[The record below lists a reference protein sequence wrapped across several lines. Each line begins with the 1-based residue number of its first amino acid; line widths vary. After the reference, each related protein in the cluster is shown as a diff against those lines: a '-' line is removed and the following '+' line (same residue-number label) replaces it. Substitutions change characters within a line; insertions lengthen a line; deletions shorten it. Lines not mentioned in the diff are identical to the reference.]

1 MLHKVRDREPSR
13 LWRTRNVWTFSLA
26 SLFSDWGHEMVTA
39 LLPGFFT
46 LLGAPVIALGLTEG
60 ISNVA
65 QAWAGLWGGQEND
78 RQVRR
83 HSIIIAGYILTG
95 VKALI
100 AVVTWWPWVVFLR
113 TVGWLGR
120 GARGPIRDAYIAEE
134 VPPEHVGKAY
144 GLREAFD
151 TAGAVLGPLTA
162 ALLITFWS
170 ARTLIAFSAI
180 PAVLTVVVILKLQK
194 MPGPTTTVTSTRES
208 SRGPGS
214 WPLSFK
220 KYRIATGVFTAGYL
234 APTFFILRVWNSGV
248 SLGPLS
254 AHMIALFLY
263 TLHNMAYA
271 ASAYPVGRLAD
282 RTPSQ
287 ALLVTG
293 YSLWA
298 AAVIG
303 FVFDHSSIVGWV
315 VLFLATGLATGM
327 IEVGQKMV
335 TVRLVE
341 SSMRGRGLGQIAAVR
356 GMGQLAAGVIMGILW
371 TLANPASGFAV
382 EAGLACLGLILVLRL
397 GQTDS

>member
-1 MLHKVRDREPSR
+1 MRKVHDREPSR

-83 HSIIIAGYILTG
+83 HSIIIVGYILTG

-100 AVVTWWPWVVFLR
+100 AVVTWWPWVVLLR
-113 TVGWLGR
+113 TIGWLGR

-134 VPPEHVGKAY
+134 VPSEHVGKAY

-180 PAVLTVVVILKLQK
+180 PAALTVVVILKLQK
-194 MPGPTTTVTSTRES
+194 MPAPTMSTSTWEP
-208 SRGPGS
+208 SRGPIS

-220 KYRIATGVFTAGYL
+220 KYRIATVVFTAGYL

-282 RTPSQ
+282 RTPSHV
-287 ALLVTG
+287 LLVTG

-303 FVFDHSSIVGWV
+303 FVFDQSSIVGWV
-315 VLFLATGLATGM
+315 VLFLATGVATGM

-382 EAGLACLGLILVLRL
+382 EAGLACLGIILVLRL
-397 GQTDS
+397 GQTGT